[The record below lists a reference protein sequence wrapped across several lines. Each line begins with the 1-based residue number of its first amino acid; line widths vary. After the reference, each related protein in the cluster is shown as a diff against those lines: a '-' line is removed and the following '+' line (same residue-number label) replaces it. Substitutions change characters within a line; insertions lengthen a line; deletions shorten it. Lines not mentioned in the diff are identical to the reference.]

1 MEGLTQTGRE
11 LLYRIWLNYH
21 ISEEVFIAA
30 VCFLIA
36 KRAYLIRTEEPS
48 LDEEG
53 SSRMLLVGSA
63 FFILGLNSAVHA
75 TIHAMRW
82 DQNLLYQTL
91 LGYCLGLFVII
102 VAISSEKPWTK
113 AYIPLLYIPLLLLLH
128 PAVYEHFPIFGE
140 FRPMAWIAI
149 SYLSGIVCVL
159 YVAAFYHTRLKRF
172 LLSALGHLTICIS
185 AIALFF
191 PTGIGSTA
199 WSYGH
204 ILRPLG
210 FGVLFFSMNKEEL
223 LTLRGSIL
231 YKVLTVLSMLTAI
244 PIMIFGMVF
253 FYENISG
260 LHLMDRRVM
269 IFLLMLVTLISA
281 LIFGLGLII
290 RLIRPIIQL
299 KEDVDKIADQGLD
312 IEIQTGRS
320 DEIGKLSTA
329 FNDMVVKLR
338 KSFAERERLSR
349 LAATGELS
357 ATLAHEI
364 KNPLNAISGAAT
376 YIGKNY
382 KGSLIKDFIKII
394 NEEVGR
400 INKLTTS
407 LLNFAKP
414 LKPEPAPT
422 DVNRLAEE
430 TVALMR
436 QECEEQGLR
445 LETRLQE
452 GVPDVS
458 LDYGQI
464 KQVLINLIL
473 NAVDAV
479 GQDGVIRVS
488 TVSSDSRVLLSV
500 EDNGTGIPE
509 GELENIFNPFH
520 TTKAR
525 GTGIGLAI
533 SRKAVKE
540 HGGDITVKSEPGK
553 GSVFTISLPVKR

>member
-1 MEGLTQTGRE
+1 MEGLTQTGQE

-21 ISEEVFIAA
+21 IGEEIFIA
-30 VCFLIA
+30 VTCFLIA
-36 KRAYLIRTEEPS
+36 KRAYFIRTEEPS

-53 SSRMLLVGSA
+53 SSRMLLIGSA

-75 TIHAMRW
+75 TIHVMGW
-82 DQNLLYQTL
+82 NQNLLYQTL
-91 LGYCLGLFVII
+91 LGYCLGLFTII

-113 AYIPLLYIPLLLLLH
+113 TYMPLLYIPLLMLLH
-128 PAVYEHFPIFGE
+128 PAIYEIFPVFGE

-149 SYLSGIVCVL
+149 SYLSGIVCIL
-159 YVAAFYHTRLKRF
+159 YVAAYYHTRLKRF
-172 LLSALGHLTICIS
+172 LLSALGHLTICVS

-191 PTGIGSTA
+191 PTGIGSLA

-204 ILRPLG
+204 LLRPLG
-210 FGVLFFSMNKEEL
+210 FGVLLFSMNKEEL
-223 LTLRGSIL
+223 LTIRGSIL
-231 YKVLTVLSMLTAI
+231 YKVLTVLSLLTAI
-244 PIMIFGMVF
+244 PILIFGMVF

-260 LHLMDRRVM
+260 IHLMDRRIM
-269 IFLLMLVTLISA
+269 IFLLMLLTLASA
-281 LIFGLGLII
+281 LIFGLGIII

-364 KNPLNAISGAAT
+364 KNPLNAISGAAS
-376 YIGKNY
+376 YIGKNF
-382 KGSLIKDFIKII
+382 KGSLIKDFVKVI

-407 LLNFAKP
+407 LLHFAKP
-414 LKPEPAPT
+414 LKPEPALT
-422 DVNRLAEE
+422 DINKLAED
-430 TVALMR
+430 TVALMS
-436 QECEEQGLR
+436 QECDEEGPK
-445 LETRLQE
+445 LETSLQE
-452 GVPDVS
+452 GMPEVS

-473 NAVDAV
+473 NSFDAV
-479 GQDGVIRVS
+479 GQDGVIKVS
-488 TVSSDSRVLLSV
+488 TESSNGRVFLSV

-509 GELENIFNPFH
+509 EELESIFNPFH

-533 SRKAVKE
+533 SKKAVRE
-540 HGGDITVKSEPGK
+540 HGGDITVKSEVGK
-553 GSVFTISLPVKR
+553 GSVFTISLPLKT

>member
-1 MEGLTQTGRE
+1 LEGLTQTGQE
-11 LLYRIWLNYH
+11 LLFRIWLDYH
-21 ISEEVFIAA
+21 IGEEIFIA
-30 VCFLIA
+30 VICFLIA
-36 KRAYLIRTEEPS
+36 KRAYLIRTEETS

-53 SSRMLLVGSA
+53 SSRMLLIGSA
-63 FFILGLNSAVHA
+63 FFILGLNSALHA
-75 TIHAMRW
+75 TIHAMGW
-82 DQNLLYQTL
+82 DLNLLYQTL
-91 LGYCLGLFVII
+91 MGYCLGLFIII

-113 AYIPLLYIPLLLLLH
+113 TYMPLLYFPLLVLLH
-128 PAVYEHFPIFGE
+128 PAVYEHFPIFAE

-149 SYLSGIVCVL
+149 SYLSGIVCIL
-159 YVAAFYHTRLKRF
+159 YVAAYYHTRLKRF
-172 LLSALGHLTICIS
+172 VLSALGHLTICIS

-191 PTGIGSTA
+191 PTHMGSVA

-210 FGVLFFSMNKEEL
+210 FGVLLFSMNRQEL
-223 LTLRGSIL
+223 LTIRGSIL

-244 PIMIFGMVF
+244 PIMIFGMAF
-253 FYENISG
+253 FYENLSG
-260 LHLMDRRVM
+260 VDLMDRRIM
-269 IFLLMLVTLISA
+269 IFLLMLVTLASA
-281 LIFGLGLII
+281 LFFGLGLII

-299 KEDVDKIADQGLD
+299 KDDVDKIADQGLD

-338 KSFAERERLSR
+338 KSFAERDRLSR

-364 KNPLNAISGAAT
+364 KNPLNAISGAAS
-376 YIGKNY
+376 YIGKNFR
-382 KGSLIKDFIKII
+382 GSLIKDFVKII

-422 DVNRLAEE
+422 DINRLAEE
-430 TVALMR
+430 TATLMR
-436 QECEEQGLR
+436 QECEERGLK
-445 LETRLQE
+445 LETVLQE
-452 GVPDVS
+452 GMPEVS

-473 NAVDAV
+473 NSFDAV
-479 GQDGVIRVS
+479 GQDGVIKVS
-488 TVSSDSRVLLSV
+488 TGSSDSRVFLAV
-500 EDNGTGIPE
+500 EDNGVGIPE
-509 GELENIFNPFH
+509 GEFENIFNPFH

-533 SRKAVKE
+533 SKKAVTE
-540 HGGDITVKSEPGK
+540 HGGDITVKSEEGK
-553 GSVFTISLPVKR
+553 GSVFTISLPMKT